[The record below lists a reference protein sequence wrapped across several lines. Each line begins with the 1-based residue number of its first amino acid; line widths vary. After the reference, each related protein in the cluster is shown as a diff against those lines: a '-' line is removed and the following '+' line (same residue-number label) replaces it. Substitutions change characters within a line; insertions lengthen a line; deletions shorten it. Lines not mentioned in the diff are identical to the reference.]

1 MTIMTRKTPAQ
12 LDREI
17 SVALATPVERDGMWT
32 VTYKLDKGPLI
43 KTGIMAATSDAAWMA
58 FAAYRIEH
66 GVSDYHTAQVFQ
78 ESE

>member
-1 MTIMTRKTPAQ
+1 
-12 LDREI
+12 
-17 SVALATPVERDGMWT
+17 MWT